1 MCVRRSHD
9 LDNVTL
15 FLSYLH
21 RFVCTIFFTQ
31 RFPVPSR
38 PVPSRPVPS
47 RPVPSLLV
55 SVPRPLALQLL
66 RRFPEPKPLRAEAPI
81 VTLLGGAAIPS
92 AREALTAAA
101 AQRTFIACFS
111 AADTR
116 PECAQFGLTGG
127 ASVASANTSAA
138 SVTSATST
146 VAVGERVTVS
156 VQLRDTTGAPFA
168 QSGWRWRVELT
179 SDASSA
185 GAAKAAAAGS
195 GLVAA
200 TPAGPGSGSA
210 GAAVTIRFG
219 A

>member
-1 MCVRRSHD
+1 M
-9 LDNVTL
+9 
-15 FLSYLH
+15 
-21 RFVCTIFFTQ
+21 IFTQ
-31 RFPVPSR
+31 CFPVPSR
-38 PVPSRPVPS
+38 RFS
-47 RPVPSLLV
+47 SLP
-55 SVPRPLALQLL
+55 PRPFTRQLL

-116 PECAQFGLTGG
+116 PECAQLGLAGG
-127 ASVASANTSAA
+127 ASAASTSTNANVSA
-138 SVTSATST
+138 SVTSATSI

-156 VQLRDTTGAPFA
+156 LQLRDTTGAPFP

-179 SDASSA
+179 NDASSA
-185 GAAKAAAAGS
+185 SAAKAAAAGS

-210 GAAVTIRFG
+210 GAAVTIRSSSQIGDFRVPL
-219 A
+219 